1 MKLFD
6 LESPL
11 MQVLNKVAD
20 LMWLNVLT
28 LICCIPIVTAGAS
41 HDGNALCG
49 PEDGKE

>member
-28 LICCIPIVTAGAS
+28 LICCIPIVTMG
-41 HDGNALCG
+41 L
-49 PEDGKE
+49 P